1 MWPSGAESYDVSVW
15 VASSW
20 VRPSLALPAYP
31 TLAAGEE
38 TLASRA
44 MYVGTA

>member
-1 MWPSGAESYDVSVW
+1 M
-15 VASSW
+15 
-20 VRPSLALPAYP
+20 RPSLMLPAYP